1 MSIMVHCNMK
11 TSVPLQLALDD
22 LIADLRHSRRLG
34 DLGRLALLA
43 YCEVRR
49 WARHAGQP
57 ELAEFS
63 AEMMTGNPHTSRE
76 AFLDFIDRLL
86 FQLLHIQRELE
97 STHKAG
103 TAPATP
109 AQRSITGS
117 REAKSLVS

>member
-1 MSIMVHCNMK
+1 MRRAVVGMMVHCSMT
-11 TSVPLQLALDD
+11 TSASLQLALDD

-57 ELAEFS
+57 ALAAFS
-63 AEMMTGNPHTSRE
+63 AEMMTGNPHTTRE

-86 FQLLHIQRELE
+86 YELLQLQRELE
-97 STHKAG
+97 RS
-103 TAPATP
+103 APAARREP
-109 AQRSITGS
+109 GRGS
-117 REAKSLVS
+117 HEAESRAS